1 MIWARRSVGVTAAV
15 WLLCQAA
22 AFMVVPALL
31 DASLAECV
39 CAHGADAT
47 CPMHHK
53 TAAGFKV
60 CVMQSAITDVPAT
73 LNLLFTVPGLV
84 PAVHLD
90 VLPVHAAD
98 AIVFN
103 SPMLRYR
110 SSPPDSPP
118 PRA

>member
-1 MIWARRSVGVTAAV
+1 MVWARRSKCRIAAV

-22 AFMVVPALL
+22 TFAVVPALL

-53 TAAGFKV
+53 TAAGSKV
-60 CVMQSAITDVPAT
+60 CVMQSATTDVPAT
-73 LNLLFTVPGLV
+73 LNLLFSVTGLV
-84 PAVHLD
+84 PAAQLD
-90 VLPVHAAD
+90 LVPVHAAD
-98 AIVFN
+98 AIVFEH
-103 SPMLRYR
+103 SVLRYR